1 MEIKQAFLA
10 AEILKPTEE
19 REGRVRD
26 IVFYSGV
33 KIERWDWFSGERYWL
48 QFSTKPDDVNLDRLN
63 NGAPLLNAHSR
74 FSVADQLGVI
84 ESAWLKGKRGL
95 ATVRFSE
102 RPEVDGVWQDVEAG
116 IIRNLSM
123 GVTINQ
129 LKETTPKGAK
139 EKEYLAIDWEPTEI
153 SVVPVAADAG
163 SQFLAASP
171 EQVSAI
177 LKMFRDA
184 PFFGRRELE
193 RLDQPDPPAP
203 TTHTIT
209 VTIPKSNNLA
219 PPGQQ
224 AENDE
229 GAEKIRHLLAA
240 SELESAITEN
250 QLRRTT

>member
-10 AEILKPTEE
+10 AEILKPESQV
-19 REGRVRD
+19 EGRVRN
-26 IVFYSGV
+26 IVFYSGAKV
-33 KIERWDWFSGERYWL
+33 ERWDWFSGERYWL

-63 NGAPLLNAHSR
+63 NGAPLLNAHNR
-74 FSVADQLGVI
+74 FSVTDQLGVV
-84 ESAWLKGKRGL
+84 ESAWLKGKKGM

-129 LKETTPKGAK
+129 LKEVTPKGAK
-139 EKEYLAIDWEPTEI
+139 EKEFLAIDWEPREV

-171 EQVSAI
+171 EQVGEI
-177 LKMFRDA
+177 LKMFKNRKFIEITH
-184 PFFGRRELE
+184 PGSEEREFL
-193 RLDQPDPPAP
+193 PVPGS
-203 TTHTIT
+203 IT
-209 VTIPKSNNLA
+209 ESNNLA

-224 AENDE
+224 AEKDE
-229 GAEKIRHLLAA
+229 GAEKIRQLLAEN
-240 SELESAITEN
+240 ELASAITEN
-250 QLRRTT
+250 QIRRLTA